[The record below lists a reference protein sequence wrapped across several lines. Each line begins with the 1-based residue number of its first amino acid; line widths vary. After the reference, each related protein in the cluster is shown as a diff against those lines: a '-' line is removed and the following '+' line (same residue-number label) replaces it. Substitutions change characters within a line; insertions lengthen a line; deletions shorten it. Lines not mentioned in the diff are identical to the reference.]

1 MEKRETRRETMKK
14 RKQKKRDRRRE
25 KRKKKIERRCEKAT
39 VKKAGKAREKDAGW
53 RIDYFVVSERWKEK
67 IEDAIIYKTVMG
79 SDHCPIGLQMK

>member
-1 MEKRETRRETMKK
+1 MQGELEKFKDVDVDNLKSQISTLTT
-14 RKQKKRDRRRE
+14 QLADE
-25 KRKKKIERRCEKAT
+25 K
-39 VKKAGKAREKDAGW
+39 KAREKDAGW